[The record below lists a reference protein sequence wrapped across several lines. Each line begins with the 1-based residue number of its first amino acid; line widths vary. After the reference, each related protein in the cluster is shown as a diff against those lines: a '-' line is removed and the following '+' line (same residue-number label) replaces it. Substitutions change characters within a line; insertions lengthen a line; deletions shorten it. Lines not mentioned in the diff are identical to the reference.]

1 MDTVEYEMMI
11 QADWEEQEAAAKLA
25 ECDRA
30 YARERTQAAMNAHD
44 RALQAWRKAHEG
56 RWFAPAGRRSAGPW
70 ITTSAYL
77 ANARVLCDYLAA
89 VRP

>member
-1 MDTVEYEMMI
+1 MDSVEYEMMI

-44 RALQAWRKAHEG
+44 RALQAWRKAH
-56 RWFAPAGRRSAGPW
+56 
-70 ITTSAYL
+70 
-77 ANARVLCDYLAA
+77 AA
-89 VRP
+89 VGLARANYYDAMARAMVS